1 MTAPHG
7 EGLRP
12 PLLSVTGLR
21 AGYGQAEVLFGV
33 DLEVGA
39 GEIVAVLGSNG
50 AGKTTLLRCIAGL
63 LTGGSG
69 SVHFGGADVTRSGI
83 ERRVGAGIA
92 LVPEGRMLFSG
103 LTVEENLRLGG
114 FRAEPSSR
122 AAMLETVYETF
133 PDLARRRRQLA
144 GTLSGGQQQ
153 MVAIGRGLMASPR
166 LLLIDEFSLG
176 LAPAIVE
183 AILEAIATLHAR
195 TGLSVLM
202 VEQDIRVGLH
212 LAARGYVLE
221 HGAVAMVDEAR
232 KLLADPRV
240 REAYLGL

>member
-1 MTAPHG
+1 MTGAARPLLRV
-7 EGLRP
+7 EGLH
-12 PLLSVTGLR
+12 
-21 AGYGQAEVLFGV
+21 AAYGEAEVLFGV
-33 DLEVGA
+33 DLDVGQ

-50 AGKTTLLRCIAGL
+50 AGKSTLLKCVAGL
-63 LTGGSG
+63 LPARAGTIALAG
-69 SVHFGGADVTRSGI
+69 VEVTRRAV
-83 ERRVGAGIA
+83 EDRVRRGIA

-114 FRAEPSSR
+114 YRTPSS
-122 AAMLETVYETF
+122 AAAELLDSVYETF
-133 PDLARRRRQLA
+133 PDLAERRRQLA

-153 MVAIGRGLMASPR
+153 MVAIGRGLMAQPK

-183 AILEAIATLHAR
+183 TILEAIAALHGR
-195 TGLSVLM
+195 SDLSVLI

-221 HGAVAMVDEAR
+221 NGSVAMVDGAPE
-232 KLLADPRV
+232 LLANPKV